1 MNAVLLIAI
10 PLLAA
15 FISIISKKIA
25 PYLLLVVGLF
35 NIVLLFFLENG
46 LVFIGGF
53 DVAMNSDLLGIS
65 LLLDT
70 YARMALWLI
79 NGLILVI
86 FCLNFKSYKAFSSI
100 LLLAMAGLN
109 GLLLTND
116 LFNFFVFL
124 EISGIAAYLIT
135 SANKKP
141 VSTFRY
147 LVIGAIGSS
156 LFLFGVVVLY
166 AMYGTLNMIVMIQA
180 IQASGNYAEVILPFT
195 LMFIGLGVEAK
206 LLPFNAWVKGVLGH
220 SNTLT
225 GPMIAGVYAAAMSFV
240 LGRFITNL
248 FVFEGSLLIVVTV
261 LLALG
266 ILAGDVMAFSST
278 KTREI
283 LLFSSIAQ
291 ASIVALLFVNGVIIW
306 AVYLIIANALSKTVM
321 FLVINK
327 ATKDVGSDESEAL
340 RGLFVN
346 NKLVGLTFTLVTLSV
361 MGLPLLAGFVIK
373 LNFLTQLAGIG
384 QIVLIAIILVASVIE
399 GIYFVRLIVKLWYP
413 GESEISVKYNYSFK
427 AVFIVIA
434 LALLV
439 FGTYSTPLTKLDNTI
454 DTVMEVVN
462 NG

>member
-15 FISIISKKIA
+15 FISIVSKKIA
-25 PYLLLVVGLF
+25 PYLLLLVGLF

-100 LLLAMAGLN
+100 LLLAIAGLN

-141 VSTFRY
+141 VSTLRY

-166 AMYGTLNMIVMIQA
+166 AMYGTLNMVVMIQA

-248 FVFEGSLLIVVTV
+248 FVFEGSLLTVVTV

-266 ILAGDVMAFSST
+266 ILAGDVMAFSSS

-291 ASIVALLFVNGVIIW
+291 ASIVALLFVNGVVIW

-340 RGLFVN
+340 RGLFIN
-346 NKLVGLTFTLVTLSV
+346 NKLVGLAFTLVTLSV

-373 LNFLTQLAGIG
+373 LNFLTQLAGVG
-384 QIVLIAIILVASVIE
+384 QIVLIAIILIASVIE

-413 GESEISVKYNYSFK
+413 GESAINVNYNFSFK

-434 LALLV
+434 LVLLV
-439 FGTYSTPLTKLDNTI
+439 FGTYSSPLNELDNSVDTI
-454 DTVMEVVN
+454 SEVVN

>member
-15 FISIISKKIA
+15 FISIVSKKIA
-25 PYLLLVVGLF
+25 PYLLLLVGLF
-35 NIVLLFFLENG
+35 NIILLFFLENG

-53 DVAMNSDLLGIS
+53 DVAMNSDLLAIS

-86 FCLNFKSYKAFSSI
+86 FLLNFKSYKAFSSI
-100 LLLAMAGLN
+100 LLLAIAGLN

-141 VSTFRY
+141 VSTLRY

-166 AMYGTLNMIVMIQA
+166 SMYGTLNMVVMIQA
-180 IQASGNYAEVILPFT
+180 IQASGNYTEVILPFT

-248 FVFEGSLLIVVTV
+248 FVFEGSLLTVVTV

-266 ILAGDVMAFSST
+266 ILAGDIMAFSSS

-291 ASIVALLFVNGVIIW
+291 ASIVALLFVNGVVIW

-327 ATKDVGSDESEAL
+327 ATKDVGSDEAESL
-340 RGLFVN
+340 RGLFIN
-346 NKLVGLTFTLVTLSV
+346 NKLVGLAFTLVTLSV

-384 QIVLIAIILVASVIE
+384 QIVLIAIILIASVIE

-413 GESEISVKYNYSFK
+413 GESAVSVNYNYSFK
-427 AVFIVIA
+427 AVFIIIA

-439 FGTYSTPLTKLDNTI
+439 FGTYSAPLNELDNSI
-454 DTVMEVVN
+454 DTISEVVN

>member
-15 FISIISKKIA
+15 FISIVSKKIA
-25 PYLLLVVGLF
+25 PYLLLLVGLF

-100 LLLAMAGLN
+100 LLLAIAGLN

-141 VSTFRY
+141 VSTLRY

-166 AMYGTLNMIVMIQA
+166 AMYGTLNMVVMIQA

-248 FVFEGSLLIVVTV
+248 FVFEGSLLTVVTV

-266 ILAGDVMAFSST
+266 ILAGDVMAFSSS

-291 ASIVALLFVNGVIIW
+291 ASIVALLFVNGVVIW

-340 RGLFVN
+340 RGLFIN
-346 NKLVGLTFTLVTLSV
+346 NKLVGLAFTLVTLSV

-373 LNFLTQLAGIG
+373 LNFLTQLAGVG
-384 QIVLIAIILVASVIE
+384 QIVLIAIILIASVIE

-413 GESEISVKYNYSFK
+413 GESAINVNYNYSFK

-434 LALLV
+434 LVLLV
-439 FGTYSTPLTKLDNTI
+439 FGTYSSPLNELDNSVDTI
-454 DTVMEVVN
+454 SEVVN